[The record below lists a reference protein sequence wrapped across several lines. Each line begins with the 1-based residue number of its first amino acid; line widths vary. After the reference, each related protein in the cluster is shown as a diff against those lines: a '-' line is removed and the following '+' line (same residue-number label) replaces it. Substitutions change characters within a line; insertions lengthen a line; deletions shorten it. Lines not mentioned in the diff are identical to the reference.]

1 MHDTRRIAL
10 RALGNDEKALLDIKS
25 AETFLDVE
33 VPANQLVDLG
43 SEFPVSTDFSDLD
56 KNDNILEEM
65 YMNYSYMPQI
75 LNTDNIL
82 DIMDARLIIEP
93 VIAQTAAYQQSSDDV
108 QALAAIMEQFRASRH
123 IEETVRCEGDF
134 HEAMAKSTKNR
145 ILPLVIKQIFQLITS
160 VELKLESDFE
170 AFHTMSFDLH
180 AKVFEA
186 IKSREAGKAG
196 RFMKEYLLLVQARV
210 NEVLLQE
217 LK

>member
-1 MHDTRRIAL
+1 MHDTRRVSLKAL
-10 RALGNDEKALLDIKS
+10 DNDEQAFLDIKS
-25 AETFLDVE
+25 AETFLDVA
-33 VPANQLVDLG
+33 VPTNELVDLG
-43 SEFPVSTDFSDLD
+43 SELPVSTDFSDLD

-93 VIAQTAAYQQSSDDV
+93 VIAQTAAFQQSPDDV
-108 QALAAIMEQFRASRH
+108 QALAAIMEKFRASQH

-145 ILPLVIKQIFQLITS
+145 ILPLVIKQIFQLITC
-160 VELKLESDFE
+160 VELKLESDFL
-170 AFHTMSFDLH
+170 AFHTMSLDLH
-180 AKVFEA
+180 TKVFEA
-186 IKSREAGKAG
+186 IRSREAGKAA
-196 RFMKEYLLLVQARV
+196 RYMKEYLLLVQARV

-217 LK
+217 MK